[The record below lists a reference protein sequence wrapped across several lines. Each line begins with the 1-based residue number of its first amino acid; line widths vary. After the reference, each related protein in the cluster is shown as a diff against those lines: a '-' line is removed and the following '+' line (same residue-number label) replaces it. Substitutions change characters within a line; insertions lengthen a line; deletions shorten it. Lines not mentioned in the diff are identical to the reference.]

1 MRGEGGKP
9 SKGRNSTLGSSPHA
23 RGGPGWRG
31 PGSSARG
38 LIPACAGRAAQPVST
53 AVVTAAHPR
62 MRGEGRG
69 RGDGQ
74 DHHRGSSP
82 HARGGRFRA
91 SAGAPV
97 VRLIPA
103 CAGRATCPC
112 RDGLRSWAHP
122 RMRGEGEPPGGVGG
136 GGLGSSPHA
145 RGGRGA
151 CKRWSSSE
159 GLIPACA
166 GRAAKAKTALLTRQ
180 AHPRMRGEGGPS
192 HTPRRAHGGSSPHAR
207 GGLPPV
213 QTGEHDMGLIPACAG
228 RAPIWARAWTFSRAH
243 PRMRGEGALASS
255 WSRFSFG
262 SSPHARGGLTR
273 ANA

>member
-1 MRGEGGKP
+1 MRGEGQAGA
-9 SKGRNSTLGSSPHA
+9 GLAHRQGGSSPHA
-23 RGGPGWRG
+23 RGGPPSLFQQQLSQR
-31 PGSSARG
+31 
-38 LIPACAGRAAQPVST
+38 LIPACAGRAST
-53 AVVTAAHPR
+53 NPRAFCRSAAHPR

-103 CAGRATCPC
+103 CAGRATCPY

-166 GRAAKAKTALLTRQ
+166 GRAALPIPQGGRMA
-180 AHPRMRGEGGPS
+180 AHPRMRGEGSLRSRPAN
-192 HTPRRAHGGSSPHAR
+192 TTWGSSPHAR
-207 GGLPPV
+207 GGRQSGRAPGHSP
-213 QTGEHDMGLIPACAG
+213 GLIPACAG
-228 RAPIWARAWTFSRAH
+228 RARWRAAGRGSRSAH
-243 PRMRGEGALASS
+243 PRMRGEG
-255 WSRFSFG
+255 
-262 SSPHARGGLTR
+262 
-273 ANA
+273 